1 MAKTFLK
8 TNDAARYLGVS
19 RSSLTNWVK
28 QGLLGSGVTPGG
40 HYRFTLEELDKF
52 AAQRGLRIASPQNEN
67 QSKILIIE
75 DDDAFREFVKEA
87 LETFSGYEL
96 REATDGVQG
105 ALLIGTW
112 EPDLIILDM
121 RMPNMNGLE
130 FLKLLREDRKTASVK
145 VLVASAHLSEELK
158 QEIDGIGVELVL
170 EKPVR
175 LGKLIAAI
183 EKLTDLTL
191 S

>member
-1 MAKTFLK
+1 MAKNLLK
-8 TNDAARYLGVS
+8 TNDAAKYLGVS

-40 HYRFTLEELDKF
+40 HYRFTTEELDKF
-52 AAQRGLRIASPQNEN
+52 AETRGLNIQKLVPEN
-67 QSKILIIE
+67 LFKILIIE
-75 DDDAFREFVKEA
+75 DDADFREYVKEA

-96 REATDGVQG
+96 KEAADGMQG

-112 EPDLIILDM
+112 EPELIVLDM

-130 FLKLLREDRKTASVK
+130 FLKLLRSDNKTSKVK
-145 VLVASAHLSEELK
+145 VLVASAHLSDEVRN
-158 QEIDGIGVELVL
+158 EIDEIGVDLIL

-175 LGKLIAAI
+175 LGKLIAGI
-183 EKLTDLTL
+183 EKLTNL
-191 S
+191 SIS